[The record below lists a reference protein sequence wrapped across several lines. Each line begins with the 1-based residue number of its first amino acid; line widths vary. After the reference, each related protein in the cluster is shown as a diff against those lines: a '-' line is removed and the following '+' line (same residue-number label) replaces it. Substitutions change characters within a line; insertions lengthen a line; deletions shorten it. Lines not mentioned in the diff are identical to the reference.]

1 MTYLYL
7 LCNSLLV
14 YLCLL
19 CGGLSY
25 LLGSLN
31 TSILVSK
38 IMGRDVRS
46 EGSGNAGAT
55 NTLRILG
62 KKAAIIVVIG
72 DALKGVLAIL
82 IARFL
87 TNLTNVIGDTTLPTY
102 VAGLCVVLGH
112 NFPLYF
118 GFKGGKGIM
127 TSAAVIFMLDW
138 QIGLIVFICAILVM
152 AISKYVSLGSC
163 VACFVF
169 PAAVIMFHS
178 DKPYFVGLSFIMGA
192 LALYMHRTNIVR
204 LVKGTESKLNF
215 KK

>member
-1 MTYLYL
+1 MI
-7 LCNSLLV
+7 

-19 CGGLSY
+19 CGALAY

-55 NTLRILG
+55 NTLRVLG

-72 DALKGVLAIL
+72 DGLKGVLAVL
-82 IARFL
+82 IARLIISFA
-87 TNLTNVIGDTTLPTY
+87 NVTGDAALPTY
-102 VAGLCVVLGH
+102 VAGLCAVLGH

-118 GFKGGKGIM
+118 NFKGGKGIM

-138 QIGLIVFICAILVM
+138 KIGLIVFVCAILIM

-163 VACFVF
+163 IACLIF
-169 PAAVIMFHS
+169 PATVIMFHG
-178 DKPYFVGLSFIMGA
+178 DKPYFIALSFIMGA

-204 LVKGTESKLNF
+204 LFKGTESKLNF

>member
-1 MTYLYL
+1 MI
-7 LCNSLLV
+7 

-19 CGGLSY
+19 CGAISY

-38 IMGRDVRS
+38 VIGKDVRT

-55 NTLRILG
+55 NTLRVFG
-62 KKAAIIVVIG
+62 KGAAAVVVLG

-82 IARFL
+82 ITRLLAKISGAYF
-87 TNLTNVIGDTTLPTY
+87 VFPVYEY
-102 VAGLCVVLGH
+102 VSGICVVLGH

-118 GFKGGKGIM
+118 NFKGGKGIM

-138 QIGLIVFICAILVM
+138 QIGIIVLVCTIVII

-163 VACFVF
+163 IACFVY
-169 PAAVIMFHS
+169 PAAVIMFHG
-178 DKPYFVGLSFIMGA
+178 DDTYFVALSFIMGA

-215 KK
+215 SKNK